1 MQKRAAVKKFPASRL
16 NQGFDDL
23 FSMVKLQPIAL
34 TKNRQIVAYLIS
46 ASAYETLI
54 KDSTMNR
61 QIVDLLNIR
70 AT

>member
-1 MQKRAAVKKFPASRL
+1 MQKRAAVKKFPASKL

-23 FSMVKLQPIAL
+23 FSMVKLQPVAL
-34 TKNRQIVAYLIS
+34 TKNHQIVAYLIS
-46 ASAYETLI
+46 ASTHEALI
-54 KDSTMNR
+54 NDSTINR